1 MIHSGKEFASQRAA
15 MSPDF
20 SADQGRSASMLMP
33 MPQTAPSLVTCACHE
48 VKLTRQVHFMWDCE
62 PVQHLTFL

>member
-1 MIHSGKEFASQRAA
+1 MVHSGKETASQRAA
-15 MSPDF
+15 MSPEF
-20 SADQGRSASMLMP
+20 SADEGESASMLMP

-48 VKLTRQVHFMWDCE
+48 VRLTRQVHFMWDCE